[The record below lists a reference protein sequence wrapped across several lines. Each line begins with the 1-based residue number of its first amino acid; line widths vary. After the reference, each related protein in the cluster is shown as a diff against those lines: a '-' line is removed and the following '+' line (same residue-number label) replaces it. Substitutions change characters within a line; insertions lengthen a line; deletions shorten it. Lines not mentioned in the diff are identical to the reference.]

1 VDVVGGTV
9 VSAGGRHRAGR
20 PRLGGVADRIPLF
33 PLSAVLFP
41 GSTLPLH
48 VFEERYQVL
57 VQRLMDLPDEAA
69 ERRAFG
75 VVAIRSGRESGVDGV
90 SALHEVGTLAVL
102 RTVHAYGDGRYDL
115 ETVGTRRFRL
125 VGVDTEEPYLSG
137 DVEWVGEPDGDGA
150 RVLGHAVAERFA
162 AYRDALHRLGVRG
175 GDAPLPADATE
186 LSYRVASTAVMD
198 LADRQGLLAAPDTAR
213 RLSLERDLLRRESG
227 VLRELPSLPGTEYSR
242 QPAPPN

>member
-1 VDVVGGTV
+1 M
-9 VSAGGRHRAGR
+9 
-20 PRLGGVADRIPLF
+20 ADRIPLF
-33 PLSAVLFP
+33 PLSAVLYP

-57 VQRLMDLPDEAA
+57 VRRLLDMPDEAA
-69 ERRAFG
+69 DRRAFG

-102 RTVHAYGDGRYDL
+102 RTVHAYEDGRYDL

-137 DVEWVGEPDGDGA
+137 DVEWVGEPDGDAAHVLA
-150 RVLGHAVAERFA
+150 RAVSERFA
-162 AYRDALHRLGVRG
+162 AYRDTLHALGVRG
-175 GDAPLPADATE
+175 GDAPLPTDPTS
-186 LSYRVASTAVMD
+186 LSYRVAATVVMD
-198 LADRQGLLAAPDTAR
+198 LSDRQALLAAPDTAR
-213 RLSLERDLLRRESG
+213 RLSLELDVLRREAG
-227 VLRELPSLPGTEYSR
+227 LLRELPSLPGTDYSR